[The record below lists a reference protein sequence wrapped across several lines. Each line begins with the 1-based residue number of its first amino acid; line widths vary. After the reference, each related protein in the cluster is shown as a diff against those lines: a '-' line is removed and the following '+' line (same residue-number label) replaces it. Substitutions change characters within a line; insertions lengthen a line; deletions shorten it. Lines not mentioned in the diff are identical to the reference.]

1 MLLSLLNLRLVMVAK
16 IHYSVG
22 LSYQVPY
29 LGYDEV
35 IDCYMSDVLMDADTG
50 SYSIGDEYNLEK
62 QFPGLRYKQFEGL
75 SFYGEPKGVYSE
87 DWVEEDGS
95 DVYISP
101 LDVREQTEPKL
112 TLYFFDPDGSDDT
125 ITAYSGMYAVY
136 EEFMSLVSSSLL
148 IYRDTVRQRRLL
160 LYLSSSTEP
169 SVDSVN
175 GLVYLQV
182 VFKFK
187 NVFGRSFSLDDMT
200 IADYLGIDSYPVC
213 ADY

>member
-1 MLLSLLNLRLVMVAK
+1 MVAK
-16 IHYSVG
+16 IHYSIG

-35 IDCYMSDVLMDADTG
+35 IDCYMADVLMDADSG
-50 SYSIGDEYNLEK
+50 SYSVGDEYNLEK
-62 QFPGLRYKQFEGL
+62 QFPGLRYKQFKGL

-95 DVYISP
+95 DVYVSP
-101 LDVREQTEPKL
+101 LDVREQTEPEL
-112 TLYFFDPDGSDDT
+112 TLYFFDPDGSDDA
-125 ITAYSGMYAVY
+125 ITAYAGMYAVY

-182 VFKFK
+182 EFKFK

-200 IADYLGIDSYPVC
+200 IADHLGIDSYPVC